1 MDDTYPARLQSVLES
16 VDNVR
21 NVSINARAASVVIEF
36 NPEIPGM
43 EFGERLTQTLETGLP
58 AV

>member
-1 MDDTYPARLQSVLES
+1 VLES

-36 NPEIPGM
+36 NPEIPEM
-43 EFGERLTQTLETGLP
+43 EFGQRLAETIAQGLP